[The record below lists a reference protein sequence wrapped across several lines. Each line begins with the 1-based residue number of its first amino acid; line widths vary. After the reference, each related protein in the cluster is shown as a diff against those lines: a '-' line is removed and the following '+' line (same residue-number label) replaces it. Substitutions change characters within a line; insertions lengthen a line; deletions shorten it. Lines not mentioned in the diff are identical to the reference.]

1 MSIARVLIL
10 EDLAETRR
18 WLGGIVQEAFPGCII
33 TEASSLREGLEAARA
48 GRHDLALID
57 LALPDGSGL
66 DVVRALRRFDPD
78 ALVVVATVMGD
89 DSSIIA
95 AISTGA
101 HGYLL
106 KDSPADLFVTQLT
119 QLRSGYPALSPSV
132 ARLMMQHFA
141 TTAFVPDEDAGLLT
155 PRESEVLSLV
165 ARGLRNAEV
174 AEKLSLTPHT
184 VAGYIKSVY
193 AKLGISNRAEA
204 ARRAARLGLTE
215 I

>member
-18 WLGGIVQEAFPGCII
+18 WLGGIVREAFPGCTI
-33 TEASSLREGLEAARA
+33 TEASSMREGLAAARE
-48 GRHDLALID
+48 GGHDLALID

-66 DVVRALRRFDPD
+66 DVVRALRRFDPE

-89 DSSIIA
+89 DASIIA
-95 AISTGA
+95 AISAGA

-141 TTAFVPDEDAGLLT
+141 TTAFVPDEDAALLT

-165 ARGLRNAEV
+165 ARGLRNSEV
-174 AEKLSLTPHT
+174 AEKLNLTPHT
-184 VAGYIKSVY
+184 VAGYIKLIY

-215 I
+215 M

>member
-18 WLGGIVQEAFPGCII
+18 WLSGIVQEAFPGCTI
-33 TEASSLREGLEAARA
+33 TEASSLREGLAAARD
-48 GRHDLALID
+48 GGHDLALID

-66 DVVRALRRFDPD
+66 DVVRALRRHDPE

-95 AISTGA
+95 AISAGA

-165 ARGLRNAEV
+165 ARGLRNSEV
-174 AEKLSLTPHT
+174 AEKLNLTPHT

-215 I
+215 M

>member
-1 MSIARVLIL
+1 MTISRVLIL
-10 EDLAETRR
+10 EDIAETRR
-18 WLGGIVQEAFPGCII
+18 WLRGIVQQAFPACTI
-33 TEASSLREGLEAARA
+33 TEASCLREGLIAARD
-48 GRHDLALID
+48 GGHDLALVD

-66 DVVRALRRFDPD
+66 DVVRALRRRDPQ

-95 AISTGA
+95 AISAGA

-106 KDSPADLFVTQLT
+106 KDTPADLFVNQLT

-141 TTAFVPDEDAGLLT
+141 TTAFVPDGDAELLT
-155 PRESEVLSLV
+155 PREAEVLSLV

-174 AEKLSLTPHT
+174 AEKLGLTLHT
-184 VAGYIKSVY
+184 VAGYIKSIY

-215 I
+215 M

>member
-18 WLGGIVQEAFPGCII
+18 WLAQIVREAFPGCTI
-33 TEASSLREGLEAARA
+33 TEASSQREGLHAART
-48 GRHDLALID
+48 GGHDLALID

-66 DVVRALRRFDPD
+66 EVVRMLRRHDPD
-78 ALVVVATVMGD
+78 ALVVATVMGD

-95 AISTGA
+95 AISAGA

-106 KDSPADLFVTQLT
+106 KDSPADLFVTQLA

-141 TTAFVPDEDAGLLT
+141 STAFVPEGAELLT
-155 PRESEVLSLV
+155 PRESEVLTLV
-165 ARGLRNAEV
+165 AQGLRNSEV
-174 AEKLSLTPHT
+174 AEQLNLTVHT
-184 VAGYIKSVY
+184 VAGYIKSIY

-204 ARRAARLGLTE
+204 ARRAARLGLTQ